1 MVRNFLYRSETLLQ
15 PHDLAFRVILEQA
28 RSRNSNM
35 AITGYLHWEDGT
47 FHQWVEGPEAELRI
61 VEKCINESR
70 SHYGQTILS
79 RDAATI
85 RQFPGWH
92 MALGLSEKN
101 SLFDFVAT
109 QGVRTLDRTEYA
121 AGVLAFMRAKSE
133 TTSPF

>member
-15 PHDLAFRVILEQA
+15 PHDLEFRVILEQA

-35 AITGYLHWEDGT
+35 AITGYLHWEDGI

-61 VEKCINESR
+61 VERCISESR

-79 RDAATI
+79 RDAVST

-92 MALGLSEKN
+92 MALGVSEKN
-101 SLFDFVAT
+101 SLFNFIAT

-121 AGVLAFMRAKSE
+121 AGVLAFMRAQSE
-133 TTSPF
+133 TTLPF